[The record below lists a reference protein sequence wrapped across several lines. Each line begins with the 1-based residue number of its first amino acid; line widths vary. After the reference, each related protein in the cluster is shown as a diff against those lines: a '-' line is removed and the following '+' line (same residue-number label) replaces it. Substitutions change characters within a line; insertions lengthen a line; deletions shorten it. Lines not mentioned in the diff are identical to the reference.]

1 MKLRKI
7 FFISTVRGSL
17 DLQANLPK
25 KQPIFYRSVL
35 TTEMNILFSV
45 FIVVGIY
52 NFVYRHDSV
61 DAQNPLCPL
70 MFEPDQPGSAYDK
83 YLSQVGPI
91 YSNLDALEFL
101 RNPNDNSIHFKLAY
115 PRTTNYDQFIWKQ
128 TSNPVSQANV
138 EGFEMQQE
146 SPAYVL

>member
-1 MKLRKI
+1 M
-7 FFISTVRGSL
+7 TV
-17 DLQANLPK
+17 
-25 KQPIFYRSVL
+25 F
-35 TTEMNILFSV
+35 
-45 FIVVGIY
+45 
-52 NFVYRHDSV
+52 RHDSV
-61 DAQNPLCPL
+61 DAQNPLCPF
-70 MFEPDQPGSAYDK
+70 MFEPDHHGSADDQ

-101 RNPNDNSIHFKLAY
+101 RDPNDNSIHFKLAY

-146 SPAYVL
+146 PPAYVL

>member
-1 MKLRKI
+1 M
-7 FFISTVRGSL
+7 
-17 DLQANLPK
+17 
-25 KQPIFYRSVL
+25 
-35 TTEMNILFSV
+35 TEMNSFFSV
-45 FIVVGIY
+45 FIVLGTY
-52 NFVYRHDSV
+52 DFVFRHDSV
-61 DAQNPLCPL
+61 DAQNPLCPF
-70 MFEPDQPGSAYDK
+70 MFEPDHHGSADDQ

-101 RNPNDNSIHFKLAY
+101 RDPNDNSIHFKLAY

-128 TSNPVSQANV
+128 TSNPVGQANV

>member
-1 MKLRKI
+1 M
-7 FFISTVRGSL
+7 TV
-17 DLQANLPK
+17 
-25 KQPIFYRSVL
+25 F
-35 TTEMNILFSV
+35 
-45 FIVVGIY
+45 
-52 NFVYRHDSV
+52 RHDSV
-61 DAQNPLCPL
+61 DAQNPLCPF
-70 MFEPDQPGSAYDK
+70 MFEPDHPGST
-83 YLSQVGPI
+83 QVGPI
-91 YSNLDALEFL
+91 YSNFDAMEFL

>member
-1 MKLRKI
+1 M
-7 FFISTVRGSL
+7 IS
-17 DLQANLPK
+17 K
-25 KQPIFYRSVL
+25 PIYQK
-35 TTEMNILFSV
+35 TV
-45 FIVVGIY
+45 FIVVGMY

-70 MFEPDQPGSAYDK
+70 MFEPDHPGSAYDK